1 MLHISHKSKP
11 VKKFLAIPEKRV
23 IGVTPLR
30 LLKIMDRILLIKIF
44 IYIILM
50 SLMIKVDFDINDLRN
65 YCKIHQ
71 PIDYILKEELDKCYL
86 TVHNF
91 VSLNSTIE
99 VIQQNV
105 SNINFKNYS
114 QSEIFH
120 TYISSFSKPFLLELV
135 QNSTQDCL
143 CCS

>member
-1 MLHISHKSKP
+1 
-11 VKKFLAIPEKRV
+11 
-23 IGVTPLR
+23 
-30 LLKIMDRILLIKIF
+30 
-44 IYIILM
+44 M

-99 VIQQNV
+99 VIQQNF
-105 SNINFKNYS
+105 SNINLKNYS
-114 QSEIFH
+114 QSEKFH
-120 TYISSFSKPFLLELV
+120 TYITSFSKPFLLELV